1 MQGSWMERVM
11 LLAAVVL
18 PVAGGLSGRLE
29 WRRAGVALSWA
40 AAASAVALL
49 IVTAA
54 TGHSATVGGGTGAG
68 LTGGPLSAFFLVLVT
83 GVGAVVS
90 SYASRYLQSDPTRD
104 RFAGWVGV
112 VVTAMAAVA
121 AAASVGG
128 LVAGWLVAGAA
139 FSVVAGLRTD
149 LPGVTACQRSLRRT
163 LGLGDAS
170 LLAAA
175 AIIWAEAGDASL
187 SPASLSAA
195 VHHLGDWRPV
205 VASLVVVAA
214 LTRCAQAV
222 FGKWLPMTVSA
233 PTPACALLHAGVV
246 NGGGMLLLRFG
257 PLGVWG
263 PAMVALLMVA
273 GATAVAAAIAAAAQP
288 DVKGQ
293 LAFSTMSQMGFMLA
307 ECAVGAYGAAALHLA
322 GHGAYK
328 ASLFLAS
335 GSTVNPPGRPS
346 LAAGSR
352 SRGVV
357 PALVAGAA
365 AAAAAAPGT
374 ARGDGAVLT
383 GFSAATALAL
393 AWGFFAGRDRAPAAG
408 ARGLL
413 WPAVLVG
420 TAAGYGALVASVG
433 RFVSGGLVDGSA
445 APSVWWLGAVGGGG
459 LLAAAAARSQRW
471 GPTVRAWALDAAAAP
486 PAAPLRRVPS
496 GEAATA
502 WTLSPSTAVAA

>member
-18 PVAGGLSGRLE
+18 PVAGGLSGRLGR
-29 WRRAGVALSWA
+29 RRAGVAVSWA

-49 IVTAA
+49 VVTAA
-54 TGHSATVGGGTGAG
+54 TGRTATVGGGTGAG
-68 LTGGPLSAFFLVLVT
+68 LTGAPLSAFFLVLVT

-121 AAASVGG
+121 AAASVAG

-139 FSVVAGLRTD
+139 FSLVAGLRTD
-149 LPGVTACQRSLRRT
+149 LPGVTACRRSLRRT

-170 LLAAA
+170 LVAAA
-175 AIIWAEAGDASL
+175 AIIWAAAGDASL
-187 SPASLSAA
+187 SPASLTVAA
-195 VHHLGDWRPV
+195 GHLGAWRPV
-205 VASLVVVAA
+205 VASLVVVGA

-222 FGKWLPMTVSA
+222 FGKWLPLTVSA

-263 PAMVALLMVA
+263 PAMVALLVAA
-273 GATAVAAAIAAAAQP
+273 GATAVAAAVAAAAQP

-328 ASLFLAS
+328 ASLFLSS
-335 GSTVNPPGRPS
+335 GSTVTRPGRPTVAS
-346 LAAGSR
+346 GSR
-352 SRGVV
+352 SRGFV

-365 AAAAAAPGT
+365 AAAAAPGI
-374 ARGDGAVLT
+374 AHGDGVVLT

-408 ARGLL
+408 TRGLV

-433 RFVSGGLVDGSA
+433 RFVSGGLVGASS

-459 LLAAAAARSQRW
+459 LLAAAAARSRRW
-471 GPTVRAWALDAAAAP
+471 GPAVRAWALDAAAAP
-486 PAAPLRRVPS
+486 PAAPLRKVSSDRAV
-496 GEAATA
+496 TA
-502 WTLSPSTAVAA
+502 WSLSPSAAVAA